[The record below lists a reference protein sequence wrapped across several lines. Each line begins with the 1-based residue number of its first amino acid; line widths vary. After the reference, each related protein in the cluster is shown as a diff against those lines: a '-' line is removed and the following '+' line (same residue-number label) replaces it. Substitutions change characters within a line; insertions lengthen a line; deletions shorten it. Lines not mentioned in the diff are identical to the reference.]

1 MNTTDLKNYLSRVYG
16 LEVLLYQENA
26 LVKAI
31 KNKIYPLE
39 HWRPDADE
47 SSSSFWNYFRNSEN
61 GVFIYPLVGLAFIA
75 GMYKTFMSVFFS
87 GNNVYAWIQYPLVI
101 GIISFSI
108 ICSFTYVRWQKKE
121 QDTQKRNLNIKA
133 RNKIQKEKNEQQ
145 LAILNNELSIV
156 QRERQRTS
164 AALQQYYAKNIIYS
178 KYRNLV
184 AVSSFL
190 DYLQAGNCTAL
201 EGPNGA
207 YNKFDIE
214 IRLGVIIQKLDDII
228 THLDRI
234 ENNQYMLYSAIQQS
248 NQNTAKM
255 SSELAKATQHLQQIQ
270 NCAEITAYNSR
281 ITAQNTEFIKWI
293 EYYR

>member
-1 MNTTDLKNYLSRVYG
+1 M
-16 LEVLLYQENA
+16 
-26 LVKAI
+26 
-31 KNKIYPLE
+31 
-39 HWRPDADE
+39 
-47 SSSSFWNYFRNSEN
+47 
-61 GVFIYPLVGLAFIA
+61 
-75 GMYKTFMSVFFS
+75 
-87 GNNVYAWIQYPLVI
+87 
-101 GIISFSI
+101 
-108 ICSFTYVRWQKKE
+108 
-121 QDTQKRNLNIKA
+121 
-133 RNKIQKEKNEQQ
+133 
-145 LAILNNELSIV
+145 
-156 QRERQRTS
+156 
-164 AALQQYYAKNIIYS
+164 QQYYAKNIIYS

-214 IRLGVIIQKLDDII
+214 IRLGVIIQKLDEII

-248 NQNTAKM
+248 NQNTAKV

-270 NCAEITAYNSR
+270 NSAEITAYNSH

>member
-39 HWRPDADE
+39 HWREDAAQ
-47 SSSSFWNYFRNSEN
+47 SSGSFWDYFRNHD
-61 GVFIYPLVGLAFIA
+61 VWITIWIPTAFALII
-75 GMYKTFMSVFFS
+75 GFLKSFWSLIFG
-87 GNNVYAWIQYPLVI
+87 GNIYAWLQYPLAV
-101 GIISFSI
+101 GIISISI
-108 ICSFTYVRWQKKE
+108 ICPIAYILWQKDE
-121 QDTQKRNLNIKA
+121 QNTKKRNISIKA
-133 RNKIQKEKNEQQ
+133 HNNQQKQKNERQ